1 MYLDYILLAIGGTLL
16 LISILLGVILLL
28 SRKKSREYRRV
39 LHDETERIDVLET
52 MRQSGTHSQL
62 ATYATETAATEET
75 EAITQYQSKFVQQST
90 SSRIQD
96 HTEPLL
102 NAIQGLTGLRTEQS
116 IGKGLDLTPLNGKYE
131 LLQEIHGGGMSRTF
145 LARNMKLGN
154 EWIIKFVDGEHA
166 ALANEADVLKKLNHT
181 NLPQIIDIFQNR
193 QGTFLVERYIEGY
206 TLAQVLQQQQQIKEG
221 QIRSWGIELAQVLN
235 YLHNLDTPIIHCDL
249 KPSNIMVTYDNH
261 LVLIDFGIAKR
272 QGTDDRAAGLTYR
285 YAAPE
290 QFQGALANSETA
302 EERFGKLPVHHAS
315 WGIDPRTDLYSMGV
329 ILYELVM
336 GNIPTLTT
344 QRDIFRVASSGL
356 ADVIFKCLEIEPDR
370 RYQSAKE
377 LAEALENLNKKQT
390 AMARSLV
397 MQRVASVCCGLALVS
412 GVGTSA
418 SGAYINQMETRAV
431 VTMAPSEAVVTEQQ
445 GVQILIQKETSNGK
459 VEVLEPSK
467 VQWSYSDDNIARLD
481 GDRLVGLNV
490 GETTLHGTYRNKDIS
505 LHVTV
510 TEPIGEMVSVSLR
523 YVEGTEVSVYA
534 GNSVRDFVDGS
545 LSTCSFVSPE
555 SMSAD
560 GDRLYIS
567 DSGVIRILEDR
578 EVSSLYLEPAFLT
591 ADHVRSWEGE
601 LYVLTGPW
609 EGDDDTYYGF
619 IRITDDGAEF
629 LFYTEAAWSVIP
641 DFAFSS
647 DGTLWFIWQ
656 NLGDG
661 TTSLNKLDSHTQ
673 EREWVTDLPEGTSAI
688 AFDEADNIYFAV
700 PEKGII
706 LRMDKEDTEWAY
718 FAGME
723 NERNFI
729 DGEVSNFYRPTS
741 IAINEDS
748 LYVLDFDTVRRVV
761 ISGEGARYTET
772 LAGLPVENT
781 NPDIVLGRGVETV
794 LGASELARL
803 AVDEDGRLLL
813 GDPKNSVIYE
823 IATLS

>member
-1 MYLDYILLAIGGTLL
+1 MYLDYILFAIGGTLL
-16 LISILLGVILLL
+16 LISILLGVVLLL
-28 SRKKSREYRRV
+28 SRKRSREYRRV

-52 MRQSGTHSQL
+52 MKQSGTCSRL
-62 ATYATETAATEET
+62 TTYTTETAATEET
-75 EAITQYQSKFVQQST
+75 EAITQYQSKFIQQST
-90 SSRIQD
+90 SARIQD
-96 HTEPLL
+96 CTEPLL
-102 NAIQGLTGLRTEQS
+102 NSIQGPTGSRTEQS
-116 IGKGLDLTPLNGKYE
+116 IGKGLDLSPLNGKYE
-131 LLQEIHGGGMSRTF
+131 LLQEIPGGGMSRTF
-145 LARNMKLGN
+145 LVRNMKLGN
-154 EWIIKFVDGEHA
+154 EWIIKFVDGKHA
-166 ALANEADVLKKLNHT
+166 ALANEADILKKLNHT

-235 YLHNLDTPIIHCDL
+235 YLHNLETPIIHCDL

-272 QGTDDRAAGLTYR
+272 QGSDDRAAGLTYR

-290 QFQGALANSETA
+290 QFQGALAKSETA
-302 EERFGKLPVHHAS
+302 EERFGKLPVQQAS
-315 WGIDPRTDLYSMGV
+315 WGIDPRTDIYSMGV

-336 GNIPTLTT
+336 GNVPTLTT

-356 ADVIFKCLEIEPDR
+356 ADVISKCLEIEPSH
-370 RYQSAKE
+370 RYQSAKD

-418 SGAYINQMETRAV
+418 SGAYINQVETRAI

-445 GVQILIQKETSNGK
+445 GVQILIQKETPNGK
-459 VEVLEPSK
+459 VEALEPSK

-510 TEPIGEMVSVSLR
+510 TEPVGEMVSVSLR
-523 YVEGTEVSVYA
+523 YVEGIEVSVYA
-534 GNSVRDFVDGS
+534 GNGERDFVDGS

-567 DSGVIRILEDR
+567 DSGVIRILENG
-578 EVSSLYLEPAFLT
+578 EVSSLYLEPGFLT
-591 ADHVRSWEGE
+591 ADRVRSWDGD

-609 EGDDDTYYGF
+609 ETDDDTYYGF
-619 IRITDDGAEF
+619 IRITDAGAEF
-629 LFYTEAAWSVIP
+629 LFYTEAAWSIIP

-661 TTSLNKLDSHTQ
+661 TTSLNKLDVQTQ
-673 EREWVTDLPEGTSAI
+673 EVDRIADLPDGTSSMV
-688 AFDEADNIYFAV
+688 FDEADNIYFAV

-706 LRMDKEDTEWAY
+706 LRLRQGDTEWTY
-718 FAGME
+718 FAGVE
-723 NERNFI
+723 GERNFI
-729 DGEVSNFYRPTS
+729 DGEVANFYCPTS
-741 IAINEDS
+741 LAIENNS

-761 ISGEGARYTET
+761 IEGAGARYVET
-772 LAGLPVENT
+772 LAGLPVEDT
-781 NPDIVLGRGVETV
+781 NPEIVLGKGCDVV
-794 LGASELARL
+794 LGASELATL
-803 AVDEDGRLLL
+803 TINSDGKILL
-813 GDPKNSVIYE
+813 GDPKNSTIYGIE
-823 IATLS
+823 S

>member
-1 MYLDYILLAIGGTLL
+1 MYLDYILLAIGGTFF
-16 LISILLGVILLL
+16 LISISLGIMLLL
-28 SRKKSREYRRV
+28 SRKKSREYRRI
-39 LHDETERIDVLET
+39 LYDETERIDVLET
-52 MRQSGTHSQL
+52 IKLSATNRRL

-75 EAITQYQSKFVQQST
+75 EAIAQSQFIQQNPSV
-90 SSRIQD
+90 RIQNQ
-96 HTEPLL
+96 TEPLL
-102 NAIQGLTGLRTEQS
+102 NAIQSPSGFQNV
-116 IGKGLDLTPLNGKYE
+116 GKGLDLSPLNGKYE
-131 LLQEIHGGGMSRTF
+131 LLQEIPGGGMSRTF

-166 ALANEADVLKKLNHT
+166 ALAKEADVLKKLNHT

-206 TLAQVLQQQQQIKEG
+206 TLAQVLQQQPQMKES

-235 YLHNLDTPIIHCDL
+235 YLHTLDTPIVHCDL
-249 KPSNIMVTYDNH
+249 KPSNIMVTHDSR
-261 LVLIDFGIAKR
+261 LVLIDFGIAKQ

-290 QFQGALANSETA
+290 QFQGALAQSETA
-302 EERFGKLPVHHAS
+302 EERFGKLPTQQVS
-315 WGIDPRTDLYSMGV
+315 WGIDPRTDIYSMGV

-336 GNIPTLTT
+336 RHVPTLTT
-344 QRDIFRVASSGL
+344 ERDIFRTASSGL
-356 ADVIFKCLEIEPDR
+356 ADIIVKCLEIDPDR

-377 LAEALENLNKKQT
+377 LAEALETLNKKQT

-397 MQRVASVCCGLALVS
+397 RQRVASVCCGLTLLS
-412 GVGTSA
+412 GLGTSA
-418 SGAYINQMETRAV
+418 SGAYINQIETQAV

-445 GVQILIQKETSNGK
+445 GVQILIQKEMPGGK
-459 VEVLEPSK
+459 TEVLEPSK
-467 VQWSYSDDNIARLD
+467 VQWSYSEDNIARLD

-490 GETTLHGTYRNKDIS
+490 GETTLYGVYRNKDIS

-510 TEPIGEMVSVSLR
+510 TEPIGELVSVSLR
-523 YVEGTEVSVYA
+523 YVEGVETSVYA
-534 GNSVRDFVDGS
+534 GNGDRDFVDGP
-545 LSTCSFVSPE
+545 LNTCSFVSPE

-567 DSGVIRILEDR
+567 DSGVIRILENG

-591 ADHVRSWEGE
+591 ANRVRSWDGD

-609 EGDDDTYYGF
+609 ETDDDTYYGF
-619 IRITDDGAEF
+619 IRITNEGAEF

-661 TTSLNKLDSHTQ
+661 TTSLNKLDVQTQ
-673 EREWVTDLPEGTSAI
+673 EIERAADLPEGTSAM

-706 LRMDKEDTEWAY
+706 LRMGQGDTEWTY
-718 FAGME
+718 FAGVE
-723 NERNFI
+723 GERNFI
-729 DGEVSNFYRPTS
+729 DGEVANFYWPTS
-741 IAINEDS
+741 LEVAGDS
-748 LYVLDFDTVRRVV
+748 LYVLDFDIVRRVV
-761 ISGEGARYTET
+761 IEGAGARYVET
-772 LAGLPVENT
+772 LAGLPVEDT
-781 NPDIVLGRGVETV
+781 NPEVVLGRGYNTV
-794 LGASELARL
+794 LGASELASL
-803 AVDEDGRLLL
+803 VVDDVGRLLV
-813 GDPKNSVIYE
+813 GDPKNSVMYAI
-823 IATLS
+823 LK